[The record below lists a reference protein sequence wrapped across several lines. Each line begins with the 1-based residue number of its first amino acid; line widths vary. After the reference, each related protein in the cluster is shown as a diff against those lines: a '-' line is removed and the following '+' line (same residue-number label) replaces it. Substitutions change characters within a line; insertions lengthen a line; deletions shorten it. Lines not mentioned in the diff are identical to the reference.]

1 MKMLVQRVSA
11 SASYA
16 WLLEWGR
23 LVTITGGAQAI
34 IQALGLVSGIL
45 VIRLL
50 PTSQYALYTL
60 ANAMLGT
67 MSILADG
74 GISAGVMAQG
84 GKVWQDR
91 EKLGTVLATG
101 FELRQRFAVGSLL
114 VATPVLLYL
123 LHAHDASWPMAF
135 LIVAALVP
143 AFVTALS
150 GAILEVAPKLAQ
162 DIVPL
167 QRNQVGVNI
176 GRLMLLG
183 LVLVPFPLAFMA
195 VLGGGLPQIWANRRL
210 RKISSRYA
218 DWHQQPDG
226 AVRQEIMAFVR
237 RILPGSIY
245 YCLSGQLTIWL
256 ISVFGTTVAI
266 AQVGALSRLS
276 MMLGLISVVF
286 STLVLPRFARLPAVR
301 RLLFA
306 RYMQVLAGLVV
317 LSGIIIGL
325 VSLFPGEVLWILGN
339 GYSNLRSVVVLS
351 VGSSCLGLIVGVS
364 FSICTSRGWAVHPA
378 LSIPITVAAVACG
391 VILFDVGTLR
401 GILLMNIF
409 VSFIEL
415 IIYVSYTVL
424 QIMRLNFEA
433 ARG

>member
-16 WLLEWGR
+16 WVLEWGR

-34 IQALGLVSGIL
+34 IQALSLVSGIL

-183 LVLVPFPLAFMA
+183 LVLLPFPLAFMA

-218 DWHQQPDG
+218 DWHQRPD
-226 AVRQEIMAFVR
+226 ATVRQEIMAFVR

-266 AQVGALSRLS
+266 AQVGALSRLGV
-276 MMLGLISVVF
+276 MLSLISVLV
-286 STLVLPRFARLPAVR
+286 STLVLPRFARLPGVR
-301 RLLFA
+301 RLLLA
-306 RYMQVLAGLVV
+306 RYLQVLAGLVAV
-317 LSGIIIGL
+317 CGIIVGL
-325 VSLFPGEVLWILGN
+325 VALFPDQVLWILGKN
-339 GYSNLRSVVVLS
+339 YADLRPVVVLS

-364 FSICTSRGWAVHPA
+364 FSVCTSRGWAVHPA
-378 LSIPITVAAVACG
+378 FSIPITIAAVIGG
-391 VILFDVGTLR
+391 VLLFDVGTLR
-401 GILLMNIF
+401 GILLLNIF
-409 VSFIEL
+409 VSLVEL
-415 IIYVSYTVL
+415 LIYLTHAML
-424 QIMRLNFEA
+424 TILRLPPTTSPA
-433 ARG
+433 